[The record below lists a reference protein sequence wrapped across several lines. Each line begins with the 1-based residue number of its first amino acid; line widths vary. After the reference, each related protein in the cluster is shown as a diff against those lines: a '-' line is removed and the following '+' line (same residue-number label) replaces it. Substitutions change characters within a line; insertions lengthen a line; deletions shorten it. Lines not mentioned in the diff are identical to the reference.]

1 MLLDYQRA
9 DELGAITQPTLII
22 AAPDDQIVPFNHA
35 QDLARR
41 IAQAQLVELAG
52 GHFVPATRPVDYAA
66 VVERFLQAQVR
77 GTRIRSP
84 FPEWR
89 TRMRLANKV
98 AIITGAG
105 AGIGAATAE
114 LFVHEG
120 AKVLVAD
127 RDGELARAV
136 AARLGDG
143 AQACVADVS
152 KSAEVEAMVAMCVER
167 FGGLDI
173 LFNNAGFGCL
183 GTVETLEEQAWDELM
198 AVDLKGVYLCSKYAI
213 PHLRRRGKSSI
224 VNMASTIAVVG
235 IKDRAAYV
243 AAKGGV
249 AALTRAMALDH
260 AADGIR
266 VNSIAPG
273 VIETN
278 YYDRMFEQVPD
289 PVAFR
294 KALEARSPLNRMG
307 RPVDI
312 ASMALWLA
320 SDEADFA
327 TGAMFTVDGGYTA
340 W

>member
-1 MLLDYQRA
+1 
-9 DELGAITQPTLII
+9 
-22 AAPDDQIVPFNHA
+22 
-35 QDLARR
+35 
-41 IAQAQLVELAG
+41 
-52 GHFVPATRPVDYAA
+52 
-66 VVERFLQAQVR
+66 
-77 GTRIRSP
+77 
-84 FPEWR
+84 
-89 TRMRLANKV
+89 MRLANKV
-98 AIITGAG
+98 VLITGAG

-114 LFVHEG
+114 LFVKEE

-127 RDGELARAV
+127 RDADLARTV
-136 AARLGDG
+136 AARLGEH
-143 AQACVADVS
+143 AHPCCADVS
-152 KSAEVEAMVAMCVER
+152 KSAEVKAMVDTCVAK
-167 FGGLDI
+167 FGGLDV

-183 GTVETLEEQAWDELM
+183 GTVETLDEYAWDALM
-198 AVDLKGVYLCSKYAI
+198 AVDLKGVFLCSKYAI
-213 PHLRRRGKSSI
+213 PHLRARGQGSI
-224 VNMASTIAVVG
+224 INMASTISVVG

-273 VIETN
+273 VIETS

-294 KALEARSPLNRMG
+294 KGLEARSPLNRMG
-307 RPVDI
+307 KPSDI

-320 SDEADFA
+320 SDESVFA